1 MITAILLLALIQ
13 PQDPG
18 LGTAAAPNPSTP
30 AVRTEKLTPAEV
42 KALADA
48 NQAVADAQDKL
59 IHAKAALQ
67 GTTEG
72 IEQAHHANT
81 DCGCYLE
88 STGGIMTRWSSRG
101 TRLSSTIFMRRQV
114 ASAIRQRRK
123 EVVGL
128 LQAIANNPFPD
139 NCWSISRKLW
149 WAAPFFFGPRTL
161 GRTWGTRPTFYGFC
175 YNREARKTRAPAED
189 SFTSGR
195 ASWGRLRS
203 RPRSGLLVRSL
214 FPFHGAPAA

>member
-1 MITAILLLALIQ
+1 MITAILLLALVQ

-18 LGTAAAPNPSTP
+18 LATNATASDTSTP

-67 GTTEG
+67 GATEG

-88 STGGIMTRWSSRG
+88 STGRDYDKVEFKGDTIIIHHIHEAPGS
-101 TRLSSTIFMRRQV
+101 LSNKTTQSTQ
-114 ASAIRQRRK
+114 
-123 EVVGL
+123 
-128 LQAIANNPFPD
+128 
-139 NCWSISRKLW
+139 
-149 WAAPFFFGPRTL
+149 
-161 GRTWGTRPTFYGFC
+161 
-175 YNREARKTRAPAED
+175 
-189 SFTSGR
+189 
-195 ASWGRLRS
+195 
-203 RPRSGLLVRSL
+203 
-214 FPFHGAPAA
+214 

>member
-1 MITAILLLALIQ
+1 MITAILLLALMQ

-18 LGTAAAPNPSTP
+18 LSPNATASATNTP
-30 AVRTEKLTPAEV
+30 AVRTEKLTPAEA

-88 STGGIMTRWSSRG
+88 STGRDYDKVEFKGDTIIIHHIHEAPGS
-101 TRLSSTIFMRRQV
+101 LSNKTTPSTQ
-114 ASAIRQRRK
+114 
-123 EVVGL
+123 
-128 LQAIANNPFPD
+128 
-139 NCWSISRKLW
+139 
-149 WAAPFFFGPRTL
+149 
-161 GRTWGTRPTFYGFC
+161 
-175 YNREARKTRAPAED
+175 
-189 SFTSGR
+189 
-195 ASWGRLRS
+195 
-203 RPRSGLLVRSL
+203 
-214 FPFHGAPAA
+214 